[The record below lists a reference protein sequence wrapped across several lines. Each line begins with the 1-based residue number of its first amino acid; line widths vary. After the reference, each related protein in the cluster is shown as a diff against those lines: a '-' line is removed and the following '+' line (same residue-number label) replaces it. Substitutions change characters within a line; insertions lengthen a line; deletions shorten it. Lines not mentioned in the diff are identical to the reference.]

1 MNRFLITNQIIFR
14 FATVEILVAAVEVLS
29 HYKVDVVDKE
39 NIVKPLYGFV
49 TKPEREVWINLQ
61 PLQ

>member
-1 MNRFLITNQIIFR
+1 MFR
-14 FATVEILVAAVEVLS
+14 FATAEILVAAVEVLS
-29 HYKVDVVDKE
+29 HYEVDVVDKE

-49 TKPEREVWINLQ
+49 TKPEREVWIHLQ